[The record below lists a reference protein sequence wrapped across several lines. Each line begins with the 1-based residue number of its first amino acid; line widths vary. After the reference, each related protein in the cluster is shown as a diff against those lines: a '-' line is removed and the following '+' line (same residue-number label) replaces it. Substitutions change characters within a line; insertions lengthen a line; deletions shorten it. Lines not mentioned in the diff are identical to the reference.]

1 MARPRGQTRPGRE
14 GVLEAAIVLFA
25 ERGFHGTSMR
35 DVAAAA
41 GMTVAG
47 IYHHFSSKQEILRG
61 LMVAT
66 MIDVLEAT
74 AAALDAAGS
83 TPQDRLG
90 ALVEA
95 WVLFHTQRQAEA
107 LIGASE
113 LRSLDD
119 EGLVEVIAL
128 RDQQEARFREIVDAG
143 VSTGVFAT
151 SFPTEAARAV
161 INMGYS
167 IASWWRAGGEAT
179 PEQMAERYRVLAL
192 GTVELVDPAGGA
204 H

>member
-14 GVLEAAIVLFA
+14 VVLEAAIVLFA

-119 EGLVEVIAL
+119 EGHSSERVSGG
-128 RDQQEARFREIVDAG
+128 AR
-143 VSTGVFAT
+143 STH
-151 SFPTEAARAV
+151 
-161 INMGYS
+161 
-167 IASWWRAGGEAT
+167 AT
-179 PEQMAERYRVLAL
+179 PTAGAQSHHHVSHHAQPHPMDPERLATAQATDGPSDTDDTNPGALAITSISWLRAEDVA
-192 GTVELVDPAGGA
+192 ES
-204 H
+204 